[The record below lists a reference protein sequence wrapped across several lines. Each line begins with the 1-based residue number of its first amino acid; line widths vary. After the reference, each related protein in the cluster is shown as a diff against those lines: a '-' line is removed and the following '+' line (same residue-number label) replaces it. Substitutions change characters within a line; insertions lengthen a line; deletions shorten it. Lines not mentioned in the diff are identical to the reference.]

1 MTADRPNYNEG
12 VPKWRRPACLDI
24 IVRARAPSGGWGAYV
39 TTPTEPFDTAVVV
52 LALAGLLEEPT
63 LAAPGLDGLDWTGSS
78 WSILLRG
85 GAGSCSPHSLKTEAG
100 SRRPV
105 RLDNRVTRSTSRP
118 LDGQRWCF
126 WPQMTSLH
134 NELIDHEQSTVVGVG
149 LRRVDDEGVALTRGE
164 RVSELLVGQDPLFA
178 QARVKE
184 DRVALVVVVPEF
196 GAENS
201 M

>member
-63 LAAPGLDGLDWTGSS
+63 LAAPGLDGVELEHLVAGG
-78 WSILLRG
+78 G
-85 GAGSCSPHSLKTEAG
+85 GAGSCSPNSLKTEAR

-118 LDGQRWCF
+118 RDGQRWCF

-134 NELIDHEQSTVVGVG
+134 TELIDHEQSTVVGVG